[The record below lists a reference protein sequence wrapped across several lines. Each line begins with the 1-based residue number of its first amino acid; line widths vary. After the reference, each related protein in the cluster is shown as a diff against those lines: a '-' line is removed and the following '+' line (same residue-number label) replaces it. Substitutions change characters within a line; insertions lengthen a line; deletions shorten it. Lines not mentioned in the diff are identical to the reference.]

1 MDSKNIFIVGA
12 MGSGKSS
19 IGKLLAQSCQMQF
32 LDTDYEIEQ
41 NSKYDITTIFEKFG
55 EEEFR
60 NKETGLLESLSRV
73 KNHIIATGGGII
85 LKQENIDIMKKMG
98 LIVFLDINL
107 KAQIKRVKYRKHRPL
122 LKNTDLEKKL
132 KDLKSKRDP
141 IYNTISD
148 YIIDVSGK
156 DKNTVVEEIKTKI
169 V

>member
-12 MGSGKSS
+12 IGSGKSS
-19 IGKLLAQSCQMQF
+19 IGKLLAESCQMQF

-60 NKETGLLESLSRV
+60 NKETGLLENLSRV
-73 KNHIIATGGGII
+73 ENHIIATGGGII
-85 LKQENIDIMKKMG
+85 LKQENIDIMKKIG

-107 KAQIKRVKYRKHRPL
+107 QAQLKRVKYRKHRPI

-132 KDLKSKRDP
+132 KDLKSERDP

-156 DKNTVVEEIKTKI
+156 DKNTVVEEIKNKI

>member
-60 NKETGLLESLSRV
+60 NKETGLLENLSRV
-73 KNHIIATGGGII
+73 ENHIIATGGGII

-107 KAQIKRVKYRKHRPL
+107 QAQIKRVKYRKHRPL

-132 KDLKSKRDP
+132 KDLKSERDP

-156 DKNTVVEEIKTKI
+156 DKNTVVEEIKNKI

>member
-19 IGKLLAQSCQMQF
+19 IGKLLAESCQMQF

-60 NKETGLLESLSRV
+60 NKETGLLENLSRV
-73 KNHIIATGGGII
+73 ENHIIATGGGII
-85 LKQENIDIMKKMG
+85 LKQENIDIMKKIG

-107 KAQIKRVKYRKHRPL
+107 QAQLKRVKYRKHRPI

-132 KDLKSKRDP
+132 KDLKSERDP

-156 DKNTVVEEIKTKI
+156 DKNTVVEEIKNKI

>member
-60 NKETGLLESLSRV
+60 NKETGLLENLSRV
-73 KNHIIATGGGII
+73 ENHIIATGGGII
-85 LKQENIDIMKKMG
+85 LKQENIDIMKKIG

-107 KAQIKRVKYRKHRPL
+107 QAQLKRVKYRKHRPL

-156 DKNTVVEEIKTKI
+156 DKNTVVEEIKNKI